1 MTKENN
7 KLQELLQAGNTSK
20 NTIKRYINKIKAEF
34 SIIEKIF
41 NKLKELTILENI
53 EQSDSDIEKIEN
65 ELEEIGVLTD
75 SIIEAA
81 ESHIKQ
87 RLQNGELESILQS
100 HSDTNSVV
108 ELESSNSE
116 FEQPQQSELSEA
128 NNRATKLHEEEIMK
142 EKEVNQKVEE
152 LALARQRTQE
162 ACKIASIIDAR
173 SHTHCT
179 TSQSCEKGPPGQ
191 TSPQT
196 LNSINQLVNH
206 SVDQQ
211 ENIPEFQPCSQSPRH
226 PIPDHDLSEYSM
238 EDNSPRFRQ
247 QSNLYPQRATN
258 PSSTN
263 QTPRKPV
270 KLKGVELRVFDGED
284 KCDYELWKAAFMSA
298 VDSTDIAVNEK
309 DFKIA

>member
-1 MTKENN
+1 MAEKIIKENVERLKQEKTKAKSRLTKENN

-65 ELEEIGVLTD
+65 ELGEIGVLTD
-75 SIIEAA
+75 SIVEAA
-81 ESHIKQ
+81 ESRIKQ

-108 ELESSNSE
+108 ESQSSNSE

-162 ACKIASIIDAR
+162 ARKIASIIDAR

-179 TSQSCEKGPPGQ
+179 TSQSCEKGSPGQ
-191 TSPQT
+191 TSPQP

-211 ENIPEFQPCSQSPRH
+211 KNIPEF
-226 PIPDHDLSEYSM
+226 
-238 EDNSPRFRQ
+238 
-247 QSNLYPQRATN
+247 
-258 PSSTN
+258 
-263 QTPRKPV
+263 
-270 KLKGVELRVFDGED
+270 
-284 KCDYELWKAAFMSA
+284 
-298 VDSTDIAVNEK
+298 
-309 DFKIA
+309 